1 MISPTPLFLQVLL
14 LFSSSE
20 RKELK
25 EMKVYFQNQQNNT
38 LKALRIKEKEI
49 MLFKSKKTTNASTPA
64 QHRKTIITSG
74 LSFQRSLDTLLMP
87 RERTEPGHENMGA
100 FCWDLPRWH
109 SDKEATYQC
118 RRQGFDPWVRK
129 IPWRRKWQPTPVV
142 LPRKSHRGSW
152 GLQSMESQRR
162 VSTWGQFT
170 VL

>member
-38 LKALRIKEKEI
+38 LKALRIKEKE

-87 RERTEPGHENMGA
+87 RERKDPGHENMGA

-162 VSTWGQFT
+162 VRTWGQFT